1 MSFVQEFKDFAVKGN
16 VMDMAVGV
24 IIGGAFGK
32 IVTSLVDDVMMPVI
46 GLLVGGVDFKGLKYV
61 FTPAVEEVKN
71 EAGEV
76 ITPAV
81 AEVALNYGAFI
92 QNVFDFF
99 IIALCIFTMIKGI
112 TALKKEEKEVTD
124 AVEPAPTQ
132 EELLAEIRDLL
143 KNK

>member
-1 MSFVQEFKDFAVKGN
+1 MGFVQEFKEFAIKGN

-32 IVTSLVDDVMMPVI
+32 IVSSLVDDVIMPVVGQLI
-46 GLLVGGVDFKGLKYV
+46 GGVDFKGLKYV
-61 FTPAVEEVKN
+61 FSPAVAEVKN
-71 EAGEV
+71 EVGEV
-76 ITPAV
+76 VVPAV

-99 IIALCIFTMIKGI
+99 IIALCIFIMVKGI
-112 TALKKEEKEVTD
+112 NFLKKEEKVT
-124 AVEPAPTQ
+124 EEIEKSPTQ

-143 KNK
+143 KK

>member
-1 MSFVQEFKDFAVKGN
+1 MSFIKEFKEFAIKGN

-32 IVTSLVDDVMMPVI
+32 IVSSLVNDVIMPIV
-46 GLLVGGVDFKGLKYV
+46 GLFIGGVDFKGLKYV
-61 FTPAVEEVKN
+61 FSIGVKEVKN

-76 ITPAV
+76 IVPEV
-81 AEVALNYGAFI
+81 AEVTLNYGAFI

-99 IIALCIFTMIKGI
+99 IIALCIFMMVKGI
-112 TALKKEEKEVTD
+112 NLLKKEEKVVEEEV
-124 AVEPAPTQ
+124 EKSPTQ

-143 KNK
+143 KK